1 MENVL
6 VFAPVE
12 RVARVELPSPRSA
25 PATAPRAD
33 SGPGSGWQTGSVGP
47 DLPPL
52 TNGLIHTPI
61 ERLRSMFAYCLVRG
75 LMDQDT
81 EWVNDPAFLVVCEYA
96 GLQGATPERVRDLYN
111 SGKLDFKRLQYA
123 MCGWGSTDEKAVA

>member
-12 RVARVELPSPRSA
+12 RVARVGLPSDPGAVST
-25 PATAPRAD
+25 PPRAD

-47 DLPPL
+47 DIPPL

-61 ERLRSMFAYCLVRG
+61 ERLRSMFAYVLVRG
-75 LMDQDT
+75 LTDQDT

-111 SGKLDFKRLQYA
+111 SGKMDFKRLQYA
-123 MCGWGSTDEKAVA
+123 MCGFSSSDEKAVA